1 MNPLGDPK
9 ASLDDVMKESTHF
22 VGACYGQKCDPSDTM
37 SSIRY
42 KVWVSR
48 TGRKGASI
56 LPKLKSLPPIVEA
69 FRENVKRAHFQA
81 CIWKAAL
88 QQDPP
93 ELDPLEFGWASEGPS
108 GAYCPVSL
116 PSKGE
121 VTPSDILKLVNCRCS
136 SVTGHVPRKDAL
148 VIPAQ
153 LACSLF
159 CKCEGS
165 STCAIPR
172 LFP

>member
-1 MNPLGDPK
+1 MGDPK
-9 ASLDDVMKESTHF
+9 ASLDEVMKESIHF
-22 VGACYGQKCDPSDTM
+22 IGACYGQKCDLSDTM

-48 TGRKGASI
+48 IGRKGASI
-56 LPKLKSLPPIVEA
+56 LPKLKSLPPTVEA
-69 FRENVKRAHFQA
+69 FRDNVRWAHFQA

-88 QQDPP
+88 QHGPP

-116 PSKGE
+116 PSKVE
-121 VTPSDILKLVNCRCS
+121 VAPSDILINAAAT
-136 SVTGHVPRKDAL
+136 VTGHAPRKDAVVHLRSWL
-148 VIPAQ
+148 VHCSATVKAAQPA
-153 LACSLF
+153 
-159 CKCEGS
+159 
-165 STCAIPR
+165 AIPR